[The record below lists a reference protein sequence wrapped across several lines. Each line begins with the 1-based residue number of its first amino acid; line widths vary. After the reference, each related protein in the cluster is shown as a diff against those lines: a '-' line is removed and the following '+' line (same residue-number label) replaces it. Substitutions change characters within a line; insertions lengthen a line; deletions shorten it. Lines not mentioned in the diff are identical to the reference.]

1 MSERSGASRLRPLF
15 VAALE
20 DYEKQTGIA
29 LAKHPLA
36 ERLQNCVSV
45 ESVTDVFREQ
55 TQAFSEFRGKDK
67 IMQLL
72 KNSVS
77 VLYKLTAAANFGQDI
92 GLVRS

>member
-1 MSERSGASRLRPLF
+1 MD
-15 VAALE
+15 

-45 ESVTDVFREQ
+45 DSVTDVFREQ
-55 TQAFSEFRGKDK
+55 TQAFSEFRGKEK
-67 IMQLL
+67 IMKLL

-77 VLYKLTAAANFGQDI
+77 ALYKLSAAANFGRDT